1 MEDFTEKEIFM
12 LSVMVNQM
20 DYLLRVT
27 NAVVAYGERIS
38 LDDLYDLACKL
49 GVEKFMQ

>member
-1 MEDFTEKEIFM
+1 MEGFTEKEIFI
-12 LSVMVNQM
+12 LSVMINQM

-27 NAVVAYGERIS
+27 NEIKANGEVIT
-38 LDDLYDLACKL
+38 LNDLFDLACKL